1 MTDKPDGWLSRRE
14 YAVWLR
20 CEKYGAPYGR
30 VNRAKVF
37 RDSKWTCGLCGRPVN
52 SRLRYPNPMSASLD
66 HIVPLSVGPDGPGHV
81 CLFMVR
87 RAMTWLELTAQSASL
102 RRFLFT
108 PRAGLP
114 VSPSC

>member
-81 CLFMVR
+81 
-87 RAMTWLELTAQSASL
+87 QSNCQLAHFHCNSSVGAK
-102 RRFLFT
+102 RN
-108 PRAGLP
+108 G
-114 VSPSC
+114 